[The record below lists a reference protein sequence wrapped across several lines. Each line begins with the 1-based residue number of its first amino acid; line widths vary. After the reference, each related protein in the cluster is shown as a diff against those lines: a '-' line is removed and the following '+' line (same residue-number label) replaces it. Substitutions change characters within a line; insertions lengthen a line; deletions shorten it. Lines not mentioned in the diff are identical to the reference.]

1 MPGVGTDKAVD
12 QMVAKA
18 KALSEMEDGADRAT
32 EFLKALSNRHRLIV
46 LCLLAERERTVGE
59 LEEILMIRQP
69 TLSQQLA
76 RLRAESLVETRR
88 DGKRIYYRL
97 ASDETRKVI
106 ELLYNMFC
114 GPQSG
119 GGQGPCKAARPE
131 PQTSTAQTL
140 APEAVAKAESA

>member
-1 MPGVGTDKAVD
+1 MTSLGREAAPAVGADRAVD

-18 KALSEMEDGADRAT
+18 RALGEMEDGAERAA

-59 LEEILMIRQP
+59 LEDILMIRQP

-76 RLRAESLVETRR
+76 RLRAEALVETRR

-106 ELLYNMFC
+106 ELLYGMFC
-114 GPQSG
+114 S
-119 GGQGPCKAARPE
+119 
-131 PQTSTAQTL
+131 
-140 APEAVAKAESA
+140 PEAKSASA

>member
-1 MPGVGTDKAVD
+1 
-12 QMVAKA
+12 MVAKA

-88 DGKRIYYRL
+88 DGKRIFYRL
-97 ASDETRKVI
+97 ASDETRQVI

-114 GPQSG
+114 GPHSG
-119 GGQGPCKAARPE
+119 GGPGPCKAAKPE
-131 PQTSTAQTL
+131 AGNSAVQTL
-140 APEAVAKAESA
+140 PPEAVAKAESA